1 MRTSIAYQ
9 SIEELGGAG
18 SVLVRQRRDHERLDE
33 LLRRVRAPAETEQDE
48 ALMRICRLVFPHAF
62 AEEAVLWP
70 ALRRALP
77 DGEEVTVH
85 VEREHQEINEV
96 VAALDRSRHHDR
108 GRPELIERAIV
119 MLRQTRARR
128 GGRALAASAG
138 GSRSPGATAAR
149 PRVGDRPPHRSDP
162 PASRG
167 RQAVAGQHTG
177 RSAVVRHRP
186 NARRARRRLTRRSCT
201 CGVRRPRRQSSPG
214 RGRRRG

>member
-33 LLRRVRAPAETEQDE
+33 LLRRVRATADTEQDE
-48 ALMRICRLVFPHAF
+48 VLMRICRLVFPHAF

-96 VAALDRSRHHDR
+96 VAALDRSRHHIGD
-108 GRPELIERAIV
+108 V
-119 MLRQTRARR
+119 
-128 GGRALAASAG
+128 
-138 GSRSPGATAAR
+138 RS
-149 PRVGDRPPHRSDP
+149 S
-162 PASRG
+162 S
-167 RQAVAGQHTG
+167 
-177 RSAVVRHRP
+177 
-186 NARRARRRLTRRSCT
+186 NARS
-201 CGVRRPRRQSSPG
+201 
-214 RGRRRG
+214 